1 METTTLDEIQNFKC
15 KKLQELLDKCSDGS
29 QKLFERM
36 YGTTDAFKMDP
47 DKLDWAIQQCENT
60 LRKSGDIV

>member
-36 YGTTDAFKMDP
+36 YGTTEAFKMDP
-47 DKLDWAIQQCENT
+47 DKLDWAIQ
-60 LRKSGDIV
+60 